1 MSNGTNWRSLAGLGS
16 KMLNCLLAHDK
27 NVKTACHEDKVRGL
41 GAVWRDGHGD
51 RVVPG
56 KDERPKSTLSVA
68 NRVWLLP
75 ILVLFVLSTVSEHP
89 LRHSSSASS
98 PGVSGVRVPV
108 LENPITRVTPS
119 LAPSLR
125 NSLLLSGCR
134 LVGEQEHSRALSSR
148 TDIPVAVSFPQ
159 ASHKP
164 PTSPPACDE
173 WRGLS

>member
-1 MSNGTNWRSLAGLGS
+1 MARIGVAWRNWGPKCLIA
-16 KMLNCLLAHDK
+16 LLAHDK

-51 RVVPG
+51 RVVPR

-98 PGVSGVRVPV
+98 QESGY
-108 LENPITRVTPS
+108 LFWKTPIARVTPS

-164 PTSPPACDE
+164 A
-173 WRGLS
+173 GV

>member
-1 MSNGTNWRSLAGLGS
+1 MARIGEAWRDWGP
-16 KMLNCLLAHDK
+16 KCLIASLAHDK

-56 KDERPKSTLSVA
+56 RDERPKSTLSVA

-98 PGVSGVRVPV
+98 LGVSGVRVPV
-108 LENPITRVTPS
+108 FWKTPLPALLHLLPRLYVT
-119 LAPSLR
+119 AY
-125 NSLLLSGCR
+125 
-134 LVGEQEHSRALSSR
+134 SSV
-148 TDIPVAVSFPQ
+148 DAVSLGNRNIPELC
-159 ASHKP
+159 
-164 PTSPPACDE
+164 PAGRIFR
-173 WRGLS
+173 WP